1 MKKGYIKPE
10 IEVLKIETIELM
22 AASNQP
28 GITNNEEATGDDAL
42 GKEHDGSEPS
52 FEVWE

>member
-22 AASNQP
+22 AASIP
-28 GITNNEEATGDDAL
+28 GITKEEATGDDAL
-42 GKEHDGSEPS
+42 GKEHDGSVPS
-52 FEVWE
+52 FDVWE

>member
-22 AASNQP
+22 AASNP
-28 GITNNEEATGDDAL
+28 GITNKEATGDDAL
-42 GKEHDGSEPS
+42 GKEHDGSVPS
-52 FEVWE
+52 FDVWE